1 MKIKLMMFVFLAGAS
16 VALCSCRK
24 EWVPVPESSV
34 VNQGT
39 GTQTPEESETW
50 TEINGNVSMTETKVV
65 EQGENTFM
73 KGYWPD
79 GKLIPVKKDNSW
91 QLFWS
96 ESTDVLTVAS
106 TPFPEDHI
114 SDLTQ
119 ENTVW
124 GKEFDRTDGF
134 NDGGSWFI
142 SIFPLDEPGKYVGF
156 FHAES
161 HWDESGIAHK
171 SIGVVYSDDYG
182 PHGTTLSR

>member
-1 MKIKLMMFVFLAGAS
+1 MVTVVFFYTAYMNEN
-16 VALCSCRK
+16 RK

-91 QLFWS
+91 QLFWG

-124 GKEFDRTDGF
+124 GKEFDRTEGF

-142 SIFPLDEPGKYVGF
+142 SVFPLDEPGKYVGF

-171 SIGVVYSDDYG
+171 SIGVV
-182 PHGTTLSR
+182 